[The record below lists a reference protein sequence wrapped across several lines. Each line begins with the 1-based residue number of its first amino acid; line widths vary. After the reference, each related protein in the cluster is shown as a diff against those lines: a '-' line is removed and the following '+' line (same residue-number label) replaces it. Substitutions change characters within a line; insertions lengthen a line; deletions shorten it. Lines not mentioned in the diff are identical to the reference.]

1 VRTVLPLLL
10 FGLGGLLVGGA
21 WSAHRQGAGR
31 GPVALLAVLAG
42 LAVAGGVL
50 WLWPEGA

>member
-10 FGLGGLLVGGA
+10 FGVGGLLAGGA
-21 WSAHRQGAGR
+21 WSVHRQGAAR
-31 GPVALLAVLAG
+31 GPVVGLALLAG

-50 WLWPEGA
+50 WLWPGGD